1 MYLRKVNKLQTAERY
16 GFKMIF
22 QIIVIALMGVILA
35 VFLKTQ
41 KPEYSIFLSIC
52 IAALIL
58 FCVLG
63 LFTSAKEQLG
73 ALSGYLTK
81 DNQYFGLLF
90 KMIGITY
97 LSEFCSGICK
107 DSGYQSIGSQIEVF
121 AKLTILLAGL
131 PVLMALIETIQGFAV

>member
-1 MYLRKVNKLQTAERY
+1 
-16 GFKMIF
+16 MIF
-22 QIIVIALMGVILA
+22 RIIVIALMGVILA
-35 VFLKTQ
+35 MFLKSQ
-41 KPEYSIFLSIC
+41 KPEYSIFLSLC

-63 LFTSAKEQLG
+63 LFASAKEQLG
-73 ALSGYLTK
+73 ALSSYLTQ

-107 DSGYQSIGSQIEVF
+107 DAGYQAIGSQIEVF
-121 AKLTILLAGL
+121 GKLTILLAGL
-131 PVLMALIETIQGFAV
+131 PILMTLIETIQGFAV

>member
-1 MYLRKVNKLQTAERY
+1 
-16 GFKMIF
+16 MIF
-22 QIIVIALMGVILA
+22 RIIVIALMGVILA
-35 VFLKTQ
+35 MFLKTQ
-41 KPEYSIFLSIC
+41 KPEYSVFLSLC

-63 LFTSAKEQLG
+63 LFTSAKEQLSS
-73 ALSGYLTK
+73 LSAYLTK

-107 DSGYQSIGSQIEVF
+107 DAGYQAIGSQIEVF
-121 AKLTILLAGL
+121 GKLTILLAGL
-131 PVLMALIETIQGFAV
+131 PILMTLIETIQGFAL

>member
-1 MYLRKVNKLQTAERY
+1 
-16 GFKMIF
+16 MIF
-22 QIIVIALMGVILA
+22 RIIVIALMGVILA
-35 VFLKTQ
+35 MFLKTQ
-41 KPEYSIFLSIC
+41 KPEYSVFLSLC

-63 LFTSAKEQLG
+63 LFTSAKEQLSS
-73 ALSGYLTK
+73 LSSYLTQ

-107 DSGYQSIGSQIEVF
+107 DAGYQAIGSQIEVF

-131 PVLMALIETIQGFAV
+131 PILMTLIETIQGFAI

>member
-1 MYLRKVNKLQTAERY
+1 
-16 GFKMIF
+16 MIF
-22 QIIVIALMGVILA
+22 RIIVIALMGVILA
-35 VFLKTQ
+35 MFLKTQ
-41 KPEYSIFLSIC
+41 KPEYSVFLSLC

-63 LFTSAKEQLG
+63 LFTSAKEQLSS
-73 ALSGYLTK
+73 LSSYLTQ

-107 DSGYQSIGSQIEVF
+107 DAGYQAIGSQIEVF
-121 AKLTILLAGL
+121 AKVTILLAGL
-131 PVLMALIETIQGFAV
+131 PILMTLIETIQGFAI

>member
-1 MYLRKVNKLQTAERY
+1 
-16 GFKMIF
+16 MIF
-22 QIIVIALMGVILA
+22 RIIVIALMGVILA
-35 VFLKTQ
+35 MFLKTQ
-41 KPEYSIFLSIC
+41 KPEYSVFLSLC

-63 LFTSAKEQLG
+63 LFTSAKEQLSS
-73 ALSGYLTK
+73 LSSYLTQ

-107 DSGYQSIGSQIEVF
+107 DAGYQAIAAQIEMF
-121 AKLTILLAGL
+121 GKLTILVLSLPILLAL
-131 PVLMALIETIQGFAV
+131 LRTIQEFLS

>member
-1 MYLRKVNKLQTAERY
+1 
-16 GFKMIF
+16 MIF
-22 QIIVIALMGVILA
+22 RIIVIALMGVILA
-35 VFLKTQ
+35 MFLKTQ
-41 KPEYSIFLSIC
+41 KPEYSVFLSLC

-63 LFTSAKEQLG
+63 LFTSAKEQLSS
-73 ALSGYLTK
+73 LSSYLTQ

-107 DSGYQSIGSQIEVF
+107 DAGYQAIGSQIEVF
-121 AKLTILLAGL
+121 AKLTILLAVL
-131 PVLMALIETIQGFAV
+131 PILITLIETIQGFAI